1 MEHYSSAIQVS
12 VERRCSGEE
21 HSRLHI
27 MMHDPLV
34 SKFLS
39 GAVTEPLKMGYIDI
53 PNSDQEE
60 TLYVAHKQRRLQ
72 YHRPCY
78 PAAN

>member
-1 MEHYSSAIQVS
+1 
-12 VERRCSGEE
+12 
-21 HSRLHI
+21 
-27 MMHDPLV
+27 MHDPLV